1 MLCAVSGADLLG
13 GRSHECDYPAGLDH
27 VPILTAPRITSTD
40 PAAIDAQV
48 RAALQSS
55 ANSASSDDLG
65 GVDGGQS
72 LYTLFAEK
80 LAALAPDVI
89 LTQDLCDVCSIDLKT
104 VHRIASGLPKKP
116 KVVSLNPQTVE
127 DVFDDCLRVAEAI
140 GRPEVG
146 TEVAVR
152 LRGRLYEA
160 SEYVN
165 PYDDGPVLAFLE
177 WTDPLFCA
185 GHWTVQLIERAGCR
199 HPFNPT
205 QIRVRAHGAAVGAA
219 AGPQQGERVAGKSV
233 RMPAEVLEAA
243 QPEYLVVCP
252 CGMNLAQAKDCTK
265 ALASKNWWKEL
276 PAVKK
281 GQVAIVD
288 GNQMFNRPGPRLVD
302 AYEWLVGW
310 TQGRPELIPQRFPWE
325 LWS

>member
-1 MLCAVSGADLLG
+1 M
-13 GRSHECDYPAGLDH
+13 
-27 VPILTAPRITSTD
+27 
-40 PAAIDAQV
+40 
-48 RAALQSS
+48 
-55 ANSASSDDLG
+55 
-65 GVDGGQS
+65 DGGQS